1 MACRIVERAWS
12 FLGKA
17 SIGGV
22 RKPHSTF
29 GIGGV
34 RHVRS
39 QRELHE
45 QGKPKPGNLSDAKVE
60 AAPKV
65 EAESKPNGKGA
76 KKLFE
81 IKFEA
86 WRSPSKAPTGPNA
99 FQRLYI
105 DFVIWLYKRLDEK
118 DFDESEF
125 LRGATQAF
133 LVLMSSNPTNMQEQK
148 QLYSKTVC
156 SVVVSFYLS

>member
-1 MACRIVERAWS
+1 MACRIAEKTWS
-12 FLGKA
+12 LLGKK
-17 SIGGV
+17 SVGRV
-22 RKPHSTF
+22 RNPHGTF

-81 IKFEA
+81 LKFEA
-86 WRSPSKAPTGPNA
+86 WRAPSKAPTGPNVV
-99 FQRLYI
+99 QRLYI
-105 DFVIWLYKRLDEK
+105 DFVIWLYRRLDEK

-148 QLYSKTVC
+148 QLYSKSVC
-156 SVVVSFYLS
+156 VVCPSFYLC